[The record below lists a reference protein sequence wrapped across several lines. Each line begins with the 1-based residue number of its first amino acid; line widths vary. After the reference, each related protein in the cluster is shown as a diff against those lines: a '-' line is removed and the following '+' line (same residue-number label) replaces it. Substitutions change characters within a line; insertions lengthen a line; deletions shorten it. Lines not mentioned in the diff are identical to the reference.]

1 MKSAFICKKKNPNVA
16 LIVWEFHLSLLLLIV
31 EYWFYPFF
39 SIQGCLFNNIF
50 VKNLPFFFFTRIGN
64 ACRIKC
70 INKNP
75 FNIYLHVHVVTWVLR
90 FSIKYLRE
98 VVSYMNKTVVK
109 TILRQI
115 LMKRFF
121 SIWYT
126 RVSLF
131 RLKQILNFVS

>member
-1 MKSAFICKKKNPNVA
+1 MHLFVKKKNPNVA
-16 LIVWEFHLSLLLLIV
+16 LIVWEFHLSLLLLILVV

-39 SIQGCLFNNIF
+39 LPRGVCLITYLSRIF
-50 VKNLPFFFFTRIGN
+50 PFFFTRIEH

-70 INKNP
+70 VNKNP

>member
-1 MKSAFICKKKNPNVA
+1 MKSVFTCRKSKCGFDCSGVLFN
-16 LIVWEFHLSLLLLIV
+16 LLLIV
-31 EYWFYPFF
+31 KYWFHTFF
-39 SIQGCLFNNIF
+39 LSRGVCLITYLSRIF
-50 VKNLPFFFFTRIGN
+50 LFFTRIEH

-70 INKNP
+70 VNKNP

-98 VVSYMNKTVVK
+98 VVSYINKTVVK